1 MVQVLISFFPIVLL
15 ATFQFTLKNTRP
27 QGIAGVV
34 FTAIVLG
41 MFTATIYAYLYRL
54 RGGKLRLIKESR
66 LISFER
72 RLGFLPWCSITAGP
86 KPPPSTIATI
96 ATIPWWKLSIENN
109 NQERTSAHREDIFT
123 RRFGWLSAKYRRR
136 QWWFFGPWL
145 VYEFLRA
152 LFYGGGQNNSKAQVF
167 GLLALEI
174 IALSVLAFTSPFQSM
189 RSVHSNSIPS
199 IIPASRS

>member
-72 RLGFLPWCSITAGP
+72 LLPWCSVTAG
-86 KPPPSTIATI
+86 PPSTIATI
-96 ATIPWWKLSIENN
+96 ATIPWWKLSIESY
-109 NQERTSAHREDIFT
+109 QERTSAHREDIFT

-167 GLLALEI
+167 GLLTLEI

-189 RSVHSNSIPS
+189 RSVHSISS
-199 IIPASRS
+199 IILASRS